1 MYRLLIV
8 DDEPVIV
15 NGLVH
20 LFRNN
25 NEIELDVCKAYSSNE
40 AIEIAKKTKLD
51 ILISDIRMPQ
61 KDGLQLVDEI
71 IYYWPLCQ
79 VIFLTGYSE
88 FDYVF
93 GAIRKN
99 VQNYILKTEGIG
111 PVFDEV
117 KKSIAKLE
125 EDNRN
130 RQRKEMTQMHIK
142 MAEPFM
148 KKELLESMLSG
159 EPIISLLNET
169 RYAELNF
176 QIAIDRPFFFLVG
189 QVDRLEVHKTAA
201 LQSVERIMDR
211 HLPDSIANEKVIYDG
226 SVLVWLIQPDENML
240 KRFGD
245 GGFSNGKLLERGFV
259 SYMKGILELIQNEC
273 EDILD
278 TSVSFGISGNL
289 NGNQDKIHSQVE
301 AVRGIIQNRTL
312 LGQKLVIVD
321 LEKLAESEAV
331 LYKGRGMRGDD
342 SKKLL
347 IEQIHHYIHEHLSDD
362 VSLTAIANAMHFNP
376 SYLSRYYKQN
386 TGHNLL
392 DYIQSTKMNV
402 AINLMMTTS
411 LKLNEIAAKAGFDSP
426 SYFTTTFK
434 KMTGLS
440 PQEYRDS
447 R

>member
-1 MYRLLIV
+1 MHRLLIV

-25 NEIELDVCKAYSSNE
+25 NEMELDICKAYSSNE

-71 IYYWPLCQ
+71 IYYWPSCR

-88 FDYVF
+88 FEYVF

-99 VQNYILKTEGIG
+99 VQNYILKTEGIE
-111 PVFDEV
+111 PVFNEV
-117 KKSIAKLE
+117 KKAIAKLE
-125 EDNRN
+125 EENRN
-130 RQRKEMTQMHIK
+130 RLRKEMTQMHIK

-159 EPIISLLNET
+159 EPITSLLKQK
-169 RYAELNF
+169 RYAELDF
-176 QIAIDRPFFFLVG
+176 QIAIDRPFFFLIG

-201 LQSVERIMDR
+201 LQSVERIMDS

-226 SVLVWLIQPDENML
+226 SVLVWLIQPEENMM
-240 KRFGD
+240 KRFD
-245 GGFSNGKLLERGFV
+245 GGFSDGKLQEHGFV
-259 SYMKGILELIQNEC
+259 TYMKGILELIQNEC
-273 EDILD
+273 EDALD

-289 NGNQDKIHSQVE
+289 YGKQDNIHSLVE
-301 AVRGIIQNRTL
+301 TVRGIIQNRTL

-321 LEKLAESEAV
+321 LENLAESEAV
-331 LYKGRGMRGDD
+331 LFKGRGMRRDD

-347 IEQIHHYIHEHLSDD
+347 IEQIHHYIHEHLSVD

-376 SYLSRYYKQN
+376 SYLSRYYKQT

-392 DYIQSTKMNV
+392 DYILSTKMNV

-426 SYFTTTFK
+426 SYFTTSFK
-434 KMTGLS
+434 KMNGLS